1 MEATVLYTYMYLE
14 GCKKIT
20 LLPHTE
26 KKRKK
31 CYPSAKEKYFP
42 HTQVKNVSI
51 KCLFFFSLRPVVKC
65 HFANDGEEERNKHIS
80 SSMLCTVVSPN
91 IKF

>member
-26 KKRKK
+26 KREKKNATLQQRKNT
-31 CYPSAKEKYFP
+31 S
-42 HTQVKNVSI
+42 HTHK
-51 KCLFFFSLRPVVKC
+51 
-65 HFANDGEEERNKHIS
+65 
-80 SSMLCTVVSPN
+80 
-91 IKF
+91 

>member
-1 MEATVLYTYMYLE
+1 MEATVLYTYIYLE

-31 CYPSAKEKYFP
+31 NATLQLKEKYFP

-51 KCLFFFSLRPVVKC
+51 KCLFFRSL
-65 HFANDGEEERNKHIS
+65 
-80 SSMLCTVVSPN
+80 LCVLL
-91 IKF
+91 

>member
-1 MEATVLYTYMYLE
+1 MGATVLYTYMYLE

-26 KKRKK
+26 KKREKK
-31 CYPSAKEKYFP
+31 CYPSAKGKILPTHTSEKRV
-42 HTQVKNVSI
+42 HQMS
-51 KCLFFFSLRPVVKC
+51 FFFSLRPVVKC

-80 SSMLCTVVSPN
+80 SMLCTVVSPN